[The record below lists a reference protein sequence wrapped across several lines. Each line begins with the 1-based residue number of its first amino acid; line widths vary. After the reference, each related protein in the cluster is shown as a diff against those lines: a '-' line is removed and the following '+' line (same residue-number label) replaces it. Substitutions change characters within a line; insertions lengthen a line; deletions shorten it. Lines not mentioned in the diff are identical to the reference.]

1 MGRLIPEALYLYEL
15 EEMKKS
21 VEFGKNGRPVDFARW
36 VWAGQPPNWRLY
48 QKYVKEFNNGPF
60 AKPQSQTEAE
70 ERWERIY
77 QHFPQLR
84 PAH

>member
-36 VWAGQPPNWRLY
+36 VWAG
-48 QKYVKEFNNGPF
+48 
-60 AKPQSQTEAE
+60 
-70 ERWERIY
+70 
-77 QHFPQLR
+77 
-84 PAH
+84 